1 VDSKIND
8 GFSSQTLFHQ
18 VIPLVPTTVGTP
30 PPSKGDFLAL
40 NPYLELML
48 TNQSIKE
55 VEKMKN
61 QVLILLLATLI
72 IGGCTSS
79 GAFLAAN
86 QTIVSLEDGNYSI
99 AASNVMGE
107 SESAY
112 ILGLSYS
119 TGVSASTLAI
129 ARVEGTGML
138 YAEALENLWTN
149 FEMSGEDIE
158 GEKLAL
164 TNVRYDSDILNLVIY
179 TKVKVTV
186 RADIVRFD

>member
-1 VDSKIND
+1 MDSKIND

-30 PPSKGDFLAL
+30 PPSKGDFLAS

-119 TGVSASTLAI
+119 TGLSASTLAI

-138 YAEALENLWTN
+138 YAEALENLEQESRQGRARHKN
-149 FEMSGEDIE
+149 VPKIVKSKREEAAKRSVGCFLRE
-158 GEKLAL
+158 GSAAG
-164 TNVRYDSDILNLVIY
+164 RRPRGDS
-179 TKVKVTV
+179 
-186 RADIVRFD
+186 